1 MWTNVSRAGFKGYN
15 LRAAGGAVEHPVWQV
30 AHLWMPTL
38 AGVLA
43 QSVGKG
49 GYLLKG
55 SQDGVHNGAAARV
68 AADQDA
74 IG

>member
-30 AHLWMPTL
+30 AHLWVPTL
-38 AGVLA
+38 AGVFA
-43 QSVGKG
+43 QSVGEG
-49 GYLLKG
+49 GYLLEG
-55 SQDGVHNGAAARV
+55 SNDGALNSPAARAAAG
-68 AADQDA
+68 QDV